1 LLVVAGIEREARRLV
16 DDVERGARREG
27 NVERRFVDDTVGR
40 RGGRLRRLRSDFADE
55 QEAQR
60 E

>member
-1 LLVVAGIEREARRLV
+1 LLVVAGIEREARSLV
-16 DDVERGARREG
+16 DDVERGARRER
-27 NVERRFVDDTVGR
+27 NIERRFVDDAVGR
-40 RGGRLRRLRSDFADE
+40 RGRLRRLRADFADV